1 MKSTLK
7 NGSITSLLLLLDQ
20 EGVDSSQKEEACNMI
35 AAEVEKIIT
44 ETSQAKTLFQSE
56 KRIIGSRGN
65 DMESYL
71 VREDVSTREV
81 LETYYKGVTDR
92 NNFRRLSNDYTI
104 SEMMLMLGT
113 FMHMMEVRVDA
124 LEYSKRSARRLKGIH
139 LIRRFTAPQA
149 VDDMN
154 LLETLISTTET
165 SNRKMLSYM
174 NGQVDVVMRAILEEM
189 GSNFGFAS
197 KKQLEGICQAS
208 YELVLSNPVMA
219 SYFRERNEKRP
230 VVQADVLVLESC
242 GEHSPQLQETI
253 QFENAQSKKYQKGTK

>member
-1 MKSTLK
+1 MKSTLN

-20 EGVDSSQKEEACNMI
+20 EGVDRDQKEEACNRI
-35 AAEVEKIIT
+35 ASEVEKIIT
-44 ETSQAKTLFQSE
+44 ETSQAKALFQTE
-56 KRIIGSRGN
+56 KKLIGSRGN
-65 DMESYL
+65 DRESYL

-92 NNFRRLSNDYTI
+92 NNFRRLANNYTI

-113 FMHMMEVRVDA
+113 FMHMMEIRVDA
-124 LEYSKRSARRLKGIH
+124 LEYSRRSARRLKGIH
-139 LIRRFTAPQA
+139 FIRRFTAPQA

-154 LLETLISTTET
+154 LLETLISTTES
-165 SNRKMLSYM
+165 SNAKMLTYM

-197 KKQLEGICQAS
+197 KKQLGNICQAS
-208 YELVLSNPVMA
+208 YDLVLASPVMA
-219 SYFRERNEKRP
+219 SYFKERQEKRP
-230 VVQADVLVLESC
+230 VVQADVIVLESC

-253 QFENAQSKKYQKGTK
+253 QFENAQSKGYQKGTK